1 MLAISNTILLLV
13 AIGCLGYRVRK
24 TYRSLV
30 EIQKHLDRLE
40 TRIDDV
46 RLLVSSLPT
55 EELDK
60 DTPFFIKIKPA
71 TRHAPVPEKGVNQM
85 GSAANKSTGTNMNP
99 IDASAKGQIG
109 RTTTHIVR
117 CSSCGNK
124 MVYRK
129 SDHKHLVNCEN
140 CGKSITLH

>member
-1 MLAISNTILLLV
+1 MLAISNTVLFLI
-13 AIGCLGYRVRK
+13 AICSLGYKVRR
-24 TYRSLV
+24 TFQSLV
-30 EIQKHLDRLE
+30 KIQNHLDRLE

-60 DTPFFIKIKPA
+60 DTPFFIKVKPA
-71 TRHAPVPEKGVNQM
+71 TRHEPVTEKGINQM
-85 GSAANKSTGTNMNP
+85 ASTAMKSSGANINP